1 MTRLE
6 HPEFFPALP
15 DPSPRRFPDFVPGPQ
30 VQDITPELPPPLP
43 ATAVEGPLAP
53 AGAEPAEQPTKRE
66 TDPRLVLR
74 GNVGRSPR
82 MHTSPKGQLI
92 AEFPLGVHG
101 EEEEKTTWHNVV
113 AFGPRAERVRDGLKQ
128 GDAVEVIGYLRQ
140 RQKRGQDGRA
150 RTVQEVWMTAFTPR

>member
-6 HPEFFPALP
+6 HPEFFPPLP

-43 ATAVEGPLAP
+43 ASAVDAPLAP
-53 AGAEPAEQPTKRE
+53 VAPTEQPTKRE

-101 EEEEKTTWHNVV
+101 EDEKTTWHTVV

-140 RQKRGQDGRA
+140 REKRQQDGSK
-150 RTVQEVWMTAFTPR
+150 RTIQEVWMTAFTPR